1 MGYLREPSYCST
13 WEHRWLLEI
22 LDYRLVVAVQSLS
35 ESESLWP
42 HGLQHARPPCPS
54 LSLGVC
60 SDSCPSRQ
68 RLSQLKTFRI
78 IWELALSFLWF
89 GEPVESG
96 RGGGKKDEAGSRQ
109 ESLWDE
115 SESKPRRVAGLV
127 GHKRAW
133 SDGNWQPGQKAA
145 FCPTWGHNQLPICLS
160 PWMENTLPPSK
171 RSLIQVNKSL
181 FKCRVFSLPFRN
193 LNFDIW
199 GQNRW
204 TCFILSHSK
213 ETVVLSG
220 CYLISLLFW
229 GLPLLK
235 TKRGKGR
242 STEGRFWP
250 LSSFSLNTYLHTV
263 ARDGWKGAC
272 VNNILGTFGKRHF

>member
-1 MGYLREPSYCST
+1 MQAT
-13 WEHRWLLEI
+13 
-22 LDYRLVVAVQSLS
+22 A
-35 ESESLWP
+35 
-42 HGLQHARPPCPS
+42 
-54 LSLGVC
+54 
-60 SDSCPSRQ
+60 
-68 RLSQLKTFRI
+68 
-78 IWELALSFLWF
+78 
-89 GEPVESG
+89 G
-96 RGGGKKDEAGSRQ
+96 RRGAAQ
-109 ESLWDE
+109 ESLIRWKLTAGPE
-115 SESKPRRVAGLV
+115 GGLLSNTRTQPASHLPLSRV
-127 GHKRAW
+127 
-133 SDGNWQPGQKAA
+133 
-145 FCPTWGHNQLPICLS
+145 
-160 PWMENTLPPSK
+160 ENPLPPSN

-181 FKCRVFSLPFRN
+181 FKCRVFLLPFRN

-199 GQNRW
+199 SQNRW

-242 STEGRFWP
+242 SIEGRFWP

-263 ARDGWKGAC
+263 ARDGWKGTC